1 MAEPYAEAGKGTQAE
16 RGRGGRR
23 RETDACIAA
32 CTSCQRVCL
41 EAARACL
48 QTGGDRANADHVT
61 LLLDCA
67 QMCATNVDFMERSSE
82 YLVVTCSACA
92 EICRACSRS
101 CREVDGGD
109 DMERCAQVCDACAA
123 SCEETAKRVRIAAQH

>member
-1 MAEPYAEAGKGTQAE
+1 MAEPQSEVGARAE

-32 CTSCQRVCL
+32 CSTCQRVCL

-48 QTGGDRANADHVT
+48 QTGGVHANAEHVT

-67 QMCATNVDFMERSSE
+67 QMCATNIDFMERGSE
-82 YLVVTCSACA
+82 YHVVTCSACA

-101 CREVDGGD
+101 CREVGGN
-109 DMERCAQVCDACAA
+109 DMERCAQVCDNCAA